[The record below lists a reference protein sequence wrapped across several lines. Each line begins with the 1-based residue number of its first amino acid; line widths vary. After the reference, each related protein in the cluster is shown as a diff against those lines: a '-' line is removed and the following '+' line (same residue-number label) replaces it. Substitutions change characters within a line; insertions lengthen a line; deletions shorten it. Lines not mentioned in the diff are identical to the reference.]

1 MSNPKVII
9 AIDFGTSNTGFGYS
23 FPDPQQPDVIP
34 NSLKIYGNERWG
46 DLKTNTAILFS
57 VKDHELSK
65 PIAFGKTAINKYLN
79 ISLRELKN
87 YELFRYFKMNLY
99 DNQSNVTSEGGK
111 TYKLRVVIQGVLIWM
126 KIQSIK
132 FVNKEIQKGIY
143 QEHFPNEHLGK
154 IGVEDVQW
162 VLTIPA
168 IWSERAKFQMRKV
181 AYQAKLIK
189 ELNSERLLFA
199 LEPEAAAIHNYYGLQ
214 ISERFTE
221 PKCLIVDAG
230 GGTVDITALKISKD
244 LEMEN
249 QLEVLIAPKG
259 GDFGANYVDRE
270 FQKFLVAFF
279 AHDESF
285 MLNDKLGYQ
294 SMLVEWEQIKKNV
307 TLEFRGQAFLKHRY
321 SIPPKLIPKNT
332 CLEKLIANYNKKSE
346 YKIQIC
352 GEKNIFITREHLFSF
367 FEHSIKKLISHLHYL
382 FKNYGQL
389 KDCNRIVMV
398 GGYSKSG
405 ALVGSIQ
412 EAFKDHNKVVTAA
425 KDPGRHVIMG
435 AVRYG
440 FQPNIIRWRRLN
452 CTYGLKVSQIFNK
465 KSHKKISD
473 RKRKPQNSNFFLID
487 NIFKPFVYK
496 NERIEHS
503 DKFNKTCAVL
513 IERQSKLRI
522 DIFKT
527 QSDLIKNKTY
537 FLDQMELNFKRVGKV
552 SVKYPQKN
560 KKRAKKYTKL
570 KKNNVFKINLTIEFG
585 RSEFTILIIDYKT
598 QKILE
603 NARLQLFGHI

>member
-1 MSNPKVII
+1 
-9 AIDFGTSNTGFGYS
+9 
-23 FPDPQQPDVIP
+23 
-34 NSLKIYGNERWG
+34 
-46 DLKTNTAILFS
+46 
-57 VKDHELSK
+57 
-65 PIAFGKTAINKYLN
+65 
-79 ISLRELKN
+79 
-87 YELFRYFKMNLY
+87 MNLY

-143 QEHFPNEHLGK
+143 QEHFPNEPLGK

-168 IWSERAKFQMRKV
+168 IWSESAKFQMRKV

-346 YKIQIC
+346 NKIQIC

-367 FEHSIKKLISHLHYL
+367 FEPSIKKLISHLQFL

-398 GGYSKSG
+398 GGYSKSR

-585 RSEFTILIIDYKT
+585 RSEFTILITDYKT

-603 NARLQLFGHI
+603 NARLQLFDHI